1 MRGQYARAV
10 ARRWLRSYF
19 VAAAALLAVS
29 ILLGFLLGTQ
39 LPADFFQS
47 DAGGGAFFPGEI
59 TFTTILVNNLIAIT
73 VALLGAVSIG
83 LFSGFVLLLNGVLIG
98 AVVELAL
105 REASA
110 LTVFMLIA
118 PHGIVE
124 LPAILIVAAVGFRFG
139 HRTYRYIRG
148 RGDELVTG
156 RDIREAGLLYGVAV
170 VMIVVAAWIE
180 AEVTLELAQQV
191 GG

>member
-1 MRGQYARAV
+1 MRGQYARTV
-10 ARRWLRSYF
+10 AR
-19 VAAAALLAVS
+19 LLAASVV
-29 ILLGFLLGTQ
+29 LGFLLGTQ
-39 LPADFFQS
+39 LPAEFFQS
-47 DAGGGAFFPGEI
+47 AGGGAFFPGEI

-148 RGDELVTG
+148 RSNELLTG
-156 RDIREAGLLYGVAV
+156 RDIREAGLLYGAAV
-170 VMIVVAAWIE
+170 VMIAVAAWIE